1 MKITDARFI
10 KSSFSK
16 DDLPPA
22 IYPEYAFIGRS
33 NVGKSTLINMLVG
46 RRNLAKTSSTPGKT
60 RSINH
65 FLINNKW
72 YLVDLPGY
80 GYAKVSKKDR
90 EQWQKMIFDYLRT
103 RQSLMVLFVLVDA
116 RLEPQKNDL
125 QFIKSLGKNQVPFI
139 IVFTKA
145 DKVSNNQLIHN
156 VTLFKKAMLRDWEE
170 LPELVITSGVTGHG
184 KEQIMEIISSLNQ
197 DFDAFGRKQIKVKK
211 DDKNA

>member
-10 KSSFSK
+10 KSSYTT
-16 DDLPPA
+16 DQLPPQ

-33 NVGKSTLINMLVG
+33 NVGKSSLINMLVG
-46 RRNLAKTSSTPGKT
+46 RKNLAKISSTPGKT

-65 FLINNKW
+65 FLINDNW

-80 GYAKVSKKDR
+80 GYARVSKKDR
-90 EQWQKMIFDYLRT
+90 QIWRKLIFDYLRN
-103 RQSLMVLFVLVDA
+103 RKSLMVLFVLIDA

-125 QFIKSLGKNQVPFI
+125 EFINSLGKYRVPFI

-145 DKVSNNQLIHN
+145 DKISKNKLVHN

-170 LPELVITSGVTGHG
+170 LPEMVITSAVTSQGRD
-184 KEQIMEIISSLNQ
+184 QLLEIISSLNQ

-211 DDKNA
+211 EGKND

>member
-10 KSSFSK
+10 KSSFSQ
-16 DDLPPA
+16 DDLPPGV
-22 IYPEYAFIGRS
+22 YPEYAFIGRS
-33 NVGKSTLINMLVG
+33 NVGKSSLINMLVG
-46 RRNLAKTSSTPGKT
+46 RKNLAKTSSTPGKT

-65 FLINNKW
+65 FLINDSW

-90 EQWQKMIFDYLRT
+90 QQWKKMIFDYLRQ
-103 RQSLMVLFVLVDA
+103 RKNLMVLFVLIDA

-125 QFIKSLGKNQVPFI
+125 EFINSLGKHGIPFI

-145 DKVSNNQLIHN
+145 DKISKNKLVHN
-156 VTLFKKAMLRDWEE
+156 ITQFKKAMLKDWEE
-170 LPELVITSGVTGHG
+170 LPEMIITSAVTGQG
-184 KEQIMEIISSLNQ
+184 REQLLEIINTLNQ

-211 DDKNA
+211 DNKDA